1 MPSTFKLSTLL
12 ENSFA
17 ASSTRSAITHTVP
30 QVITSI
36 SDYWS
41 VAAEFTGIG
50 SNVITTVAGPPITIT
65 VGGTPQIDPITRQT
79 ISVLKVHGY
88 IVYVG
93 RAVAATPPTGTLN
106 LTTSGIVGSTITGTT
121 LQEGSLV
128 SVHVPTIANA
138 AGSQSLTVALATTT
152 GYKVSVVVYGS
163 SSPPV

>member
-17 ASSTRSAITHTVP
+17 ASGTRSAITHTVP
-30 QVITSI
+30 QVISSI
-36 SDYWS
+36 SNYWS
-41 VAAEFTGIG
+41 VAAEFTGSG

-93 RAVAATPPTGTLN
+93 RAVAATAPTNNVN
-106 LTTSGIVGSTITGTT
+106 LTAAGIASTAITSTV
-121 LQEGSLV
+121 LPEGSLF
-128 SVHVPTIANA
+128 SVHVPIALDAVA
-138 AGSQSLTVALATTT
+138 AQTLTVNLSSTT

-163 SSPPV
+163 SPAV